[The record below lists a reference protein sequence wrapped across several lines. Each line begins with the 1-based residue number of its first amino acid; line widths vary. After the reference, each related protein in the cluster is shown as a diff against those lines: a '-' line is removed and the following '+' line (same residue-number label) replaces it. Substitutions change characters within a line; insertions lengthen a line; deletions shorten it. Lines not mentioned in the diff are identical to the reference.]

1 MLVQIHNVTSWDII
15 SKKFPPNEERG
26 GFEVRQL
33 VIKSDK
39 ETLEIDMFLK
49 WSDKEC
55 DDE

>member
-1 MLVQIHNVTSWDII
+1 MLVQIHNVKSWDIT

-49 WSDKEC
+49 RP